1 MSAEDRTRKEQLQEH
16 IESLR
21 QARRRERA
29 LFKAPVTPPAGYSRK
44 ALRRMCLEAQEE
56 FARRG

>member
-1 MSAEDRTRKEQLQEH
+1 MSAEDRTRKEQVEEQ

-29 LFKAPVTPPAGYSRK
+29 LFEAPVKPPAGYSRK
-44 ALRRMCLEAQEE
+44 ELRRMCLEAQEE
-56 FARRG
+56 FSHRG